1 MGWRGFV
8 RSTVAT
14 ARRIE
19 RAEAAARRRTER
31 DALRRRRELMAQM
44 AAAERMQ
51 EQQRA
56 AYEVALFENYLQVIV
71 SVHKECWNPWDW
83 RQIAAAAPPQPPV
96 FSGRQEAAAQHAL
109 QTYEPSL
116 TEKLFKQEVRRR
128 QALTE
133 DIERA
138 RQGDQAEHHMALQ
151 QHQQAMAQW
160 QWYSRVAHG
169 VLSHDLEAYRA
180 VLDYLAPF
188 DELSE
193 LGIVVSLDEVQPGGI
208 VVTCAVRDQEIVPT
222 EERRLTAA
230 GKLSV
235 KTIPAGRYWELYQ
248 DHVCSC
254 ALRVAREIFALL
266 PVERVVV
273 NVSTELLD
281 VSTGH
286 KGPMTILGVNFVRP
300 TFERLNLDRLDP
312 SNAMTN
318 FVHRMSFKKT
328 KGFSVIVPLTLVE
341 GA

>member
-1 MGWRGFV
+1 
-8 RSTVAT
+8 
-14 ARRIE
+14 
-19 RAEAAARRRTER
+19 
-31 DALRRRRELMAQM
+31 M

-56 AYEVALFENYLQVIV
+56 ACEVALFENYLQVIV
-71 SVHKECWNPWDW
+71 SVHKESWNPWDW

-96 FSGRQEAAAQHAL
+96 YAGRHEAAAKVAL
-109 QTYEPSL
+109 QTYEPSF
-116 TEKLFKQEVRRR
+116 TEKLLKQDGKRR
-128 QALTE
+128 QTLAE
-133 DIERA
+133 DVELA
-138 RQGDQAEHHMALQ
+138 RQRDQIDHQTALQ
-151 QHQQAMAQW
+151 QHQQAIAQW
-160 QWYSRVAHG
+160 QWYNHVAQG
-169 VLSHDLEAYRA
+169 VLSQHLDAYRA
-180 VLDYLAPF
+180 VLDYLSPF

-208 VVTCAVRDQEIVPT
+208 AVTCAVRDQEIVPT

-230 GKLSV
+230 GKLTV
-235 KTIPAGRYWELYQ
+235 KSIPAGRYWELYQ

-254 ALRVAREIFALL
+254 ALRVAREIFGLL
-266 PVERVVV
+266 PVARVVV

-281 VSTGH
+281 ASTGH

-300 TFERLNLDRLDP
+300 TFERLNLDMLDP

-328 KGFSVIVPLTLVE
+328 KGFSAVSPLALAE

>member
-1 MGWRGFV
+1 M
-8 RSTVAT
+8 AT

-19 RAEAAARRRTER
+19 RAEAAARRRAER
-31 DALRRRRELMAQM
+31 DALRRRRELIAQ
-44 AAAERMQ
+44 AAAVERMQ
-51 EQQRA
+51 DQQRA

-83 RQIAAAAPPQPPV
+83 RQIAAAAPPPAPV
-96 FSGRQEAAAQHAL
+96 YAGRHEAAAQHAL
-109 QTYEPSL
+109 QNYEPSV
-116 TEKLFKQEVRRR
+116 TEKLFKQDTKRR
-128 QALTE
+128 QTLAE
-133 DIERA
+133 DVGRA
-138 RQGDQAEHHMALQ
+138 RQQDQAEHHMALQ

-160 QWYSRVAHG
+160 QWYSHVAQG
-169 VLSHDLEAYRA
+169 VLSQDLDAYKA
-180 VLDYLAPF
+180 VLEYLSPF

-193 LGIVVSLDEVQPGGI
+193 LGIVVSLAEVQPGG
-208 VVTCAVRDQEIVPT
+208 VAVTCAVRDQEIVPT

-235 KTIPAGRYWELYQ
+235 KAIPAGRYWELYQ

-254 ALRVAREIFALL
+254 ALRVAREIFGLL
-266 PVERVVV
+266 PVARVVV

-281 VSTGH
+281 ASTGH

-300 TFERLNLDRLDP
+300 TFERLNLDMLDP

-318 FVHRMSFKKT
+318 FVHKMSFKKT
-328 KGFSVIVPLTLVE
+328 KGFSAVSPLTLAE

>member
-19 RAEAAARRRTER
+19 RAEAASRRRAER
-31 DALRRRRELMAQM
+31 ESLRRRRELMAQM

-83 RQIAAAAPPQPPV
+83 RQTAAAAPPPPPV
-96 FSGRQEAAAQHAL
+96 YTGRHEAAARYAL
-109 QTYEPSL
+109 QTYEPSI
-116 TEKLFKQEVRRR
+116 TEKLLKQDVKRR
-128 QALTE
+128 QTLAE
-133 DIERA
+133 DVERA
-138 RQGDQAEHHMALQ
+138 RQQDQAEHHAAVQ

-160 QWYSRVAHG
+160 QWYSRVAQG
-169 VLSHDLEAYRA
+169 VLSQDLEAYRA
-180 VLDYLAPF
+180 VLDYLSPF
-188 DELSE
+188 EELSE
-193 LGIVVSLDEVQPGGI
+193 LGTVVSLDEVQPSGI
-208 VVTCAVRDQEIVPT
+208 AVTCAVRDHEIVPA
-222 EERRLTAA
+222 EEQRLTAA

-235 KTIPAGRYWELYQ
+235 KAMPAGRYWELYQ

-254 ALRVAREIFALL
+254 ALRVAREIFGLL
-266 PVERVVV
+266 PVARVVV

-281 VSTGH
+281 SSTGH
-286 KGPMTILGVNFVRP
+286 KRPMTILSVNFVRP
-300 TFERLNLDRLDP
+300 TFERLNLDMLDP
-312 SNAMTN
+312 SNAMMN

-328 KGFSVIVPLTLVE
+328 KGFAPVAPLTLAD